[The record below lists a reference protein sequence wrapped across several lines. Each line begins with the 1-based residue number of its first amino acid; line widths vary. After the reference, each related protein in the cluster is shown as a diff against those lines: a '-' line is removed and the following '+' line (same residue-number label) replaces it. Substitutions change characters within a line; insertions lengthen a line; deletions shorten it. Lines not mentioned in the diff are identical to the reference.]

1 MIDYKH
7 SCVVNAQGHYKDIV
21 LFWHREVYDTPPLG
35 EDGLPDWS
43 QATHHMEWVPES
55 YTLEED
61 DQLIDTKQP
70 TKRPHAGVSGLV
82 RPRWDVDTS
91 AWEEAATAA
100 EIAAWE
106 ALHPAPELPG
116 PTQQEQM
123 RADIDFLAALG
134 GVVL

>member
-1 MIDYKH
+1 MDNKH
-7 SCVVNAQGHYKDIV
+7 SCIVDAQGHYKDIV
-21 LFWHREVYDTPPLG
+21 LFWYRAVYDTPPLG

-43 QATHHMEWVPES
+43 QVTHHMEWVPES
-55 YTLEED
+55 YTLEEGD
-61 DQLIDTKQP
+61 RLIDTSPP
-70 TKRPHAGVSGLV
+70 TMRPYAGAVGLIC
-82 RPRWDVDTS
+82 PRWSPNTS
-91 AWEEAATAA
+91 TWEEAAPAA

-106 ALHPAPELPG
+106 AEHPAPELPG